1 MGLAL
6 GGAVSNQFMRL
17 PICDICEE
25 EISGPVVKKGLLSL
39 CRPCSKG
46 HPHAAPKAP
55 IAPKAASP
63 LPSPILTPP
72 PASVAIVAIAAPRP
86 PPPPIT
92 PHLPR
97 VKPDGSTAPI
107 RLVFDLAKK
116 STRFC
121 IVVGCDFMALSRHL
135 CDKHYT
141 YARKSGQAHEAP
153 LKPQWHPSPEAIDFS
168 LPTCGAI
175 GCPKARRTR
184 GFCTTHYRKIMY
196 LGLLHFLAPPIPP
209 TARKL
214 KGRTKRS
221 YTYTVPKALMIEVVR
236 LKVPGVTWCEAARLA
251 GCVTPYQDSMRIQS
265 LYRRGR
271 LTS

>member
-1 MGLAL
+1 MGLAV
-6 GGAVSNQFMRL
+6 GGIVNQFMQL
-17 PICDICEE
+17 PACDECDQ
-25 EISGPVVKKGLLSL
+25 EISGPVVKKGMLSL

-46 HPHAAPKAP
+46 QPHAPAKAP
-55 IAPKAASP
+55 IAPNVAMP

-72 PASVAIVAIAAPRP
+72 PASVAIVAPRP

-97 VKPDGSTAPI
+97 VKPDGSTAPV
-107 RLVFDLAKK
+107 RLAFDLAKK
-116 STRFC
+116 DTRRC
-121 IVVGCDFMALSRHL
+121 IVADCDFMALSRHM

-141 YARKSGQAHEAP
+141 YARKSGQVYEAP
-153 LKPQWHPSPEAIDFS
+153 LKPQWHPSPETIDLS

-184 GFCTTHYRKIMY
+184 GFCTTHYRKIMH
-196 LGLLHFLAPPIPP
+196 LGLAHFLVPPIPP
-209 TARKL
+209 TERKL
-214 KGRTKRS
+214 KGRAKRS
-221 YTYTVPKALMIEVVR
+221 YAYTVPKALMIEVVR

-251 GCVTPYQDSMRIQS
+251 GCATPYQDSVRIQS

-271 LTS
+271 LTP